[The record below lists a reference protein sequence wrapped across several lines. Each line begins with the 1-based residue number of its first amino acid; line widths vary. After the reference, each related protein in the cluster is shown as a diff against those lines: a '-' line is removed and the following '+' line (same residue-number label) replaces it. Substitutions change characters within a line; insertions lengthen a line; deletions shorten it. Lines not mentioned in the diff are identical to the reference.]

1 MVTRL
6 FSYLSVGLI
15 LVGITVFI
23 YQAYW
28 ITIGFQSI
36 NEQEVKASYSPP
48 QQGNTIKTVRPDPPK
63 EGAKIGTLT
72 IPKLDRTLPIFQG
85 ASEDILKKG
94 VGHIS
99 TTPLP
104 GEDSNSVL
112 SAHRDTF
119 FRQLDSL
126 VVGDK
131 LIVNRSDLSFMYK
144 IKKIRIVD
152 KNDKSV
158 IVPKPKSTLTLTT
171 CYPFTYI
178 GPAPQ
183 RYIIEAELITKPK
196 IEQ

>member
-1 MVTRL
+1 MVTRIV
-6 FSYLSVGLI
+6 SYLSIGLI

-23 YQAYW
+23 YQTYW

-36 NEQEVKASYSPP
+36 NEQEVEASYSPP
-48 QQGNTIKTVRPDPPK
+48 EQGKTIKTVNPAPPE
-63 EGAKIGTLT
+63 EGTKIGLLT

-85 ASEDILKKG
+85 TSEEILKKG

-99 TTPLP
+99 STPLP

-144 IKKIRIVD
+144 IKKIRIVN
-152 KNDKSV
+152 KNDKTV

>member
-1 MVTRL
+1 MVTRIV
-6 FSYLSVGLI
+6 SYLSIGLI

-23 YQAYW
+23 YQTYW

-48 QQGNTIKTVRPDPPK
+48 QQGKTIKTVNQDPPE
-63 EGAKIGTLT
+63 EGTKLGILT

-85 ASEDILKKG
+85 ASEEILKKG

-99 TTPLP
+99 STPLP
-104 GEDSNSVL
+104 GEESNSVL

-131 LIVNRSDLSFMYK
+131 LIVNRSDVSFIYK
-144 IKKIRIVD
+144 IKRIRIVN
-152 KNDKSV
+152 KNDKTV

>member
-1 MVTRL
+1 MVTRIV
-6 FSYLSVGLI
+6 SYLSIALI

-23 YQAYW
+23 YQTYW

-48 QQGNTIKTVRPDPPK
+48 QQGKTIKTVNQDTPE
-63 EGAKIGTLT
+63 EGTKIGILT

-85 ASEDILKKG
+85 ASEEILKKG

-99 TTPLP
+99 STPLP

-131 LIVNRSDLSFMYK
+131 LIVNRSDFSFMYK
-144 IKKIRIVD
+144 IKKIRIVN
-152 KNDKSV
+152 KNDKTV

>member
-1 MVTRL
+1 MVTRIV
-6 FSYLSVGLI
+6 SYLSIGLI

-23 YQAYW
+23 YQTYW

-48 QQGNTIKTVRPDPPK
+48 QQGKTIKTVNQDPPE
-63 EGAKIGTLT
+63 EGTKLGILT

-85 ASEDILKKG
+85 ASEEILKKG

-99 TTPLP
+99 STPLP

-131 LIVNRSDLSFMYK
+131 LIVNRSDVSFIYK
-144 IKKIRIVD
+144 IKKIRIVN
-152 KNDKSV
+152 KNDKTV

>member
-1 MVTRL
+1 MVTRIV
-6 FSYLSVGLI
+6 SYLSIGLI

-23 YQAYW
+23 YQTYW

-36 NEQEVKASYSPP
+36 NEQDVKASYSPP
-48 QQGNTIKTVRPDPPK
+48 QQGKTIKTVSSDPPE
-63 EGAKIGTLT
+63 EGAKIGILT

-85 ASEDILKKG
+85 ASEEILKKG

-99 TTPLP
+99 STPLP

-126 VVGDK
+126 VVGDN
-131 LIVNRSDLSFMYK
+131 LIVNRSDVSFIYK
-144 IKKIRIVD
+144 IKKIRIVN
-152 KNDKSV
+152 KNDKTV